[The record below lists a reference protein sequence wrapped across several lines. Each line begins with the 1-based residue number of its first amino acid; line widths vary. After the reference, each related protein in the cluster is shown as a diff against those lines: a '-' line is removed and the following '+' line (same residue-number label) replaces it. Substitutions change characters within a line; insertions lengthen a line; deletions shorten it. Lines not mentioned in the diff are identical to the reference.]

1 LSTRICRSMK
11 MAPEKEFFPRKL
23 PSQERSK
30 DTVEAILTAATHIFS
45 ELGYAACTTNKIAVR
60 AGVSIGSL
68 YQYFPNKDAIIVSLT
83 ERMFREGLKMTE
95 AIVKDTENS
104 QATFR
109 QKLRRFIEGMVALHM
124 KNPKLHK
131 ILTDHA
137 PNLHVLS
144 DTAWQYEKEFS
155 RMFTAMVDKE
165 PYLRVTNLSLSA
177 TFVMLLTDAICHW
190 LIQLHL
196 QFPEENKDPENLKQR
211 QGFLTQ
217 IIDELEDVLFRYLIK

>member
-1 LSTRICRSMK
+1 
-11 MAPEKEFFPRKL
+11 MAPEKQFFPRKL

-30 DTVEAILTAATHIFS
+30 DTVEAILTAAAHIFS
-45 ELGYAACTTNKIAVR
+45 ELGYAATTTNKIALR

-83 ERMFREGLKMTE
+83 EQMFREGLKMTE
-95 AIVKDTENS
+95 AIVRDTENS

-131 ILTDHA
+131 ILTEHA

-155 RMFTAMVDKE
+155 EMFTAMVEKE
-165 PYLRVTNLSLSA
+165 PDLRVTNLSLSA

-190 LIQLHL
+190 LIQLSL
-196 QFPEENKDPENLKQR
+196 QFPEEDKDPENLKQR
-211 QGFLTQ
+211 KAFLTQ
-217 IIDELEDVLFRYLIK
+217 TIDELEDVLFRYLIK

>member
-1 LSTRICRSMK
+1 
-11 MAPEKEFFPRKL
+11 MAPEKQFIPRKL

-30 DTVEAILTAATHIFS
+30 DTVEAILTAAAHIFS
-45 ELGYAACTTNKIAVR
+45 DLGYAATTTNKIALR

-83 ERMFREGLKMTE
+83 ERMFREGLEMTE
-95 AIVKDTENS
+95 SIVKDAEKS
-104 QATFR
+104 QAAFR
-109 QKLRRFIEGMVALHM
+109 QKLRSFIEGMVALHM

-144 DTAWQYEKEFS
+144 DTAWHYEKEFS
-155 RMFTAMVDKE
+155 KMFTAMVEKE
-165 PYLRVTNLSLSA
+165 PGLRVTDLSLSA

-190 LIQLHL
+190 LIQLSL
-196 QFPEENKDPENLKQR
+196 QFPEENKDPENHKQR
-211 QGFLTQ
+211 QAFLTQ

>member
-1 LSTRICRSMK
+1 
-11 MAPEKEFFPRKL
+11 MAPEKKFFPRKL

-30 DTVEAILTAATHIFS
+30 DTVEAILTAAAHIFA
-45 ELGYAACTTNKIAVR
+45 ELGYAACTTNKIALR

-83 ERMFREGLKMTE
+83 EQMFQEGLKMTE
-95 AIVKDTENS
+95 AIVKNTEKS
-104 QATFR
+104 QAPFR
-109 QKLRRFIEGMVALHM
+109 EKLRRFIEGMVALHM

-131 ILTDHA
+131 ILAEHA

-144 DTAWQYEKEFS
+144 DTAWRYEKEFS
-155 RMFTAMVDKE
+155 KMFTAMAEKE
-165 PYLRVTNLSLSA
+165 PDLRVKNLSLSA

-190 LIQLHL
+190 LIQLSL
-196 QFPEENKDPENLKQR
+196 QLPEKNKDSENLKQR
-211 QGFLTQ
+211 QALLTQ